1 MVGYVGSLYGQAR
14 RVLVRRAPVSWG
26 RFDPVRVAR
35 IGVAGL
41 VCFGIVR
48 HVFVGVGE
56 LWPGEAGLAGK
67 AGFVDFGLGAVR

>member
-1 MVGYVGSLYGQAR
+1 MGHYMVR
-14 RVLVRRAPVSWG
+14 RVGMWQG

-56 LWPGEAGLAGK
+56 LRPGEAGR
-67 AGFVDFGLGAVR
+67 AGFVDFGLGPVR

>member
-1 MVGYVGSLYGQAR
+1 MWQ
-14 RVLVRRAPVSWG
+14 G

-56 LWPGEAGLAGK
+56 LRPGEAGR
-67 AGFVDFGLGAVR
+67 AGFVDFGLGPVR